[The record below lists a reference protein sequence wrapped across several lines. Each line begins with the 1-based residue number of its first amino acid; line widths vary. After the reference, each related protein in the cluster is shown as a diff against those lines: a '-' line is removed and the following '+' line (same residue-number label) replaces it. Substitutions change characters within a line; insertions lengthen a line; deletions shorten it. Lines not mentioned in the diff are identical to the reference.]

1 MSSIALISCGA
12 DLSTKLSGDLLSAIA
27 NRFCP
32 AGTTGIFM
40 KAKETVRAKR
50 ARVNSVFLVQL
61 RKRVGADFR
70 GSIWMKEQVRSGRL
84 SHWMALVFG
93 ERLGCGENLVEWA
106 AGISTEG
113 AQEMQKGEVSRFQGF
128 MRRGDARSCLAR

>member
-1 MSSIALISCGA
+1 MSSIALISCDA
-12 DLSTKLSGDLLSAIA
+12 DLRTKLSGDLLSAIA
-27 NRFCP
+27 NRFGP
-32 AGTTGIFM
+32 AGTTWIFM

-61 RKRVGADFR
+61 RKRVGTDFR
-70 GSIWMKEQVRSGRL
+70 GSIWVKEQVRSGRL
-84 SHWMALVFG
+84 SHWMARVLG

-113 AQEMQKGEVSRFQGF
+113 AQEMLVSRFQEEG
-128 MRRGDARSCLAR
+128 